1 STSRP
6 RCGDGRA
13 VKPLT
18 ANDPGQIGPFTLLG
32 RLGRGG
38 MGTVFLGELP
48 SGRLAAVKLVNPELA
63 EDSKFRERFTREVEA
78 AKAVGGFFNAPI
90 VDADP
95 RAATP
100 WLA

>member
-1 STSRP
+1 M
-6 RCGDGRA
+6 
-13 VKPLT
+13 KPLT
-18 ANDPGQIGPFTLLG
+18 ANDPRRIGPFTLLG

-48 SGRLAAVKLVNPELA
+48 SGRLAAIKLVNPELA
-63 EDSKFRERFTREVEA
+63 EDSKFRERFMREVEA

-90 VDADP
+90 IDADT

-100 WLA
+100 WLATA